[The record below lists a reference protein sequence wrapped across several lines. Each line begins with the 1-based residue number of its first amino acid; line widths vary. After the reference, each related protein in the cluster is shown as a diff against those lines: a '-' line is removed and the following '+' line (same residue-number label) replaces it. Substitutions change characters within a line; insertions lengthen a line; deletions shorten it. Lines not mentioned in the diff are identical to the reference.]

1 MTKFYIFIIS
11 MLLWAGTASAQCK
24 GFIFKIKDGK
34 LTKNDNSGNFRG
46 SITDN
51 AADFDC
57 NDDYVFVV
65 KNDGKLSKYDFSGN
79 QRGSITSEV
88 NKVRVAGDY
97 LIVTKAKGKTY
108 KYDFSGNNRGSL

>member
-1 MTKFYIFIIS
+1 
-11 MLLWAGTASAQCK
+11 MLLWAGIASAQCK

-51 AADFDC
+51 ATDFDC

-79 QRGSITSEV
+79 HRGSITSEV

-97 LIVTKAKGKTY
+97 LIVTKAKGKIY
-108 KYDFSGNNRGSL
+108 KFDFSGNNRGSL